1 MPVSDAARQNAPMVA
16 LSWGE
21 LIDKITILEIKQ
33 QRLSSADAVV
43 NVQRE
48 LAALTAAVTASG
60 VPAGVAAVKQ
70 ALKTVNEKLWDIE
83 DRIRAK
89 EAQGSFDQDFIEL
102 ARSVY
107 FNNDERAKLKR
118 EINRLMNSELVEEK
132 QYTTYS
138 PQGSLSP
145 TV

>member
-1 MPVSDAARQNAPMVA
+1 MVA

-48 LAALTAAVTASG
+48 LAALTAVVTASA